1 MNDDS
6 IGPPEE
12 AGVPPSP
19 PSPPA
24 RRSPAGA
31 ILFGFALIA
40 VLAGGAWFA
49 LRLKPAAAPTPAAAD
64 LSTATDTVQI
74 IQPPSK
80 SPPADITGADLPGFE
95 TAGLTKNQLRWLY
108 HRARLE
114 ECGCG
119 CGWNVAECRINDPN
133 CPRSPGR
140 AVELVAEARK
150 QKA

>member
-6 IGPPEE
+6 IGPPEDPG
-12 AGVPPSP
+12 APPS
-19 PSPPA
+19 SPA

-31 ILFGFALIA
+31 ILFGFALLA

-49 LRLKPAAAPTPAAAD
+49 LRLKPAAAPMPAAD

-80 SPPADITGADLPGFE
+80 TRPPADITGADLPGFE

-114 ECGCG
+114 QCGCG

>member
-19 PSPPA
+19 PPPV

-31 ILFGFALIA
+31 ILFGFALMA

-49 LRLKPAAAPTPAAAD
+49 LRLKPAAAPAAAD

-74 IQPPSK
+74 IEPPSK
-80 SPPADITGADLPGFE
+80 TRPPADITGADLPGFE

-114 ECGCG
+114 QCGCG

-133 CPRSPGR
+133 CPKSPGR

-150 QKA
+150 QKP